1 MLKKYLFL
9 FIFATFLIIYVFLPK
24 KNIIENWNSN
34 FLSVD
39 TNTALFNYFYYE

>member
-9 FIFATFLIIYVFLPK
+9 LIFIVFLIICVFLPK
-24 KNIIENWNSN
+24 RKIIENWNSN

-39 TNTALFNYFYYE
+39 TSSALFNYFYYE